1 MRLACLSW
9 PVEPLQDVATY
20 AARLSHWAG
29 EAKAGGADLLLLPE
43 YAGLEIA
50 PSGDAAAELRAAV
63 ARAPALLSAM
73 RDVSVRHGLWLCPGT
88 LPMAGEGGAQV
99 VNRAPVIRP
108 DGTVAFQDKRMPT
121 RFEAERWS
129 LAPGRPPQVFDT
141 PWGRLG
147 IAICYDAE
155 FPKLVR
161 AQVEAGAWL
170 VLVPA
175 CTDTRHGAE
184 RVRIGA
190 RARAMENQCF
200 VAVASTVGACAGSAA
215 LDDNHGRAGI
225 YGPVDHGFPEDGIL
239 AESRLDA
246 PGLIL
251 ADLDPA
257 RLATAREHGAVRNH
271 RDWPRAP
278 VPPPEPAAWA

>member
-1 MRLACLSW
+1 
-9 PVEPLQDVATY
+9 
-20 AARLSHWAG
+20 
-29 EAKAGGADLLLLPE
+29 
-43 YAGLEIA
+43 
-50 PSGDAAAELRAAV
+50 
-63 ARAPALLSAM
+63 
-73 RDVSVRHGLWLCPGT
+73 
-88 LPMAGEGGAQV
+88 
-99 VNRAPVIRP
+99 
-108 DGTVAFQDKRMPT
+108 MPT

-200 VAVASTVGACAGSAA
+200 VAVAPTVGACAGSAA